1 MRAEELA
8 ERIGAGWPALLEQ
21 LGVPAAALVN
31 KHGPC
36 PACGGRDRFRFD
48 NRHQRGDFYCNGCG
62 AGSGYDLLMRVRG
75 CDFRTALRLVAE
87 AAGVSGAI
95 TNTSIMTG
103 GSLEPEVARPSGR
116 VLHLRR
122 ESCAVIDCGDAVEY
136 LAARGLWPL
145 PTGCSLRAHPS
156 VEYFEAGHRIGRY
169 PALLAPVLDLAGD
182 LVTMHVTYLQSG
194 KKLADH
200 EPRKLLSPLTGR
212 TGCAVQLQRVDGD
225 VLGIGEGIGD
235 VSGRRGLT
243 RRPHVGSVER
253 GAAGQ
258 VRAAAIHHQADRV
271 R

>member
-95 TNTSIMTG
+95 T
-103 GSLEPEVARPSGR
+103 
-116 VLHLRR
+116 
-122 ESCAVIDCGDAVEY
+122 
-136 LAARGLWPL
+136 
-145 PTGCSLRAHPS
+145 
-156 VEYFEAGHRIGRY
+156 
-169 PALLAPVLDLAGD
+169 
-182 LVTMHVTYLQSG
+182 
-194 KKLADH
+194 
-200 EPRKLLSPLTGR
+200 
-212 TGCAVQLQRVDGD
+212 
-225 VLGIGEGIGD
+225 
-235 VSGRRGLT
+235 T
-243 RRPHVGSVER
+243 R
-253 GAAGQ
+253 
-258 VRAAAIHHQADRV
+258 
-271 R
+271 